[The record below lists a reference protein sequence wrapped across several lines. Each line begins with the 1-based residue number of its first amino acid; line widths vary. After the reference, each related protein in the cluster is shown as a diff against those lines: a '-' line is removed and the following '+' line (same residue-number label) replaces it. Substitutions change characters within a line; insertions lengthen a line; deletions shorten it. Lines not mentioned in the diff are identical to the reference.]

1 MNLIFSHFSYI
12 ALLIGI
18 CLIVVKILFA
28 VNLEHIPSPVTLY
41 RDKMHEIYV
50 WNPNIKTEDMV
61 LKFISV

>member
-50 WNPNIKTEDMV
+50 
-61 LKFISV
+61 